1 MAENGKGSSRKE
13 AITIENFMTVEEIND
28 KNRQKV
34 RELEVLRA
42 ELNSV
47 KKTGNPLFV
56 SSYSDNPTGTVLFR
70 SNNPAKLRS
79 VVEKD
84 YQSLRKKTSQSQDK
98 MSNVL
103 KF

>member
-42 ELNSV
+42 ELNS
-47 KKTGNPLFV
+47 GIFAND
-56 SSYSDNPTGTVLFR
+56 SDV
-70 SNNPAKLRS
+70 
-79 VVEKD
+79 
-84 YQSLRKKTSQSQDK
+84 
-98 MSNVL
+98 
-103 KF
+103 

>member
-42 ELNSV
+42 ELNSGIFANDLNV
-47 KKTGNPLFV
+47 WLV
-56 SSYSDNPTGTVLFR
+56 SSGRFIMLDVHLLILLFDNSFLYF
-70 SNNPAKLRS
+70 S
-79 VVEKD
+79 EKD
-84 YQSLRKKTSQSQDK
+84 WQSTLCQLVFR
-98 MSNVL
+98 
-103 KF
+103 